1 MEPPAGRRLR
11 PEAVLPADGPLGT
24 VFSGIFG
31 YQDTPAVGEV
41 IAYVVFLAVTLAA
54 FLLPPAGTWLR
65 GVAAGTPHSREKA

>member
-1 MEPPAGRRLR
+1 MLARDLRQRPFDPVAAG
-11 PEAVLPADGPLGT
+11 GPLGT

-54 FLLPPAGTWLR
+54 FLMPPAGSWLR
-65 GVAAGTPHSREKA
+65 VVSAGTPHSREKA